1 VRLNENR
8 QWVVPVLRDI
18 KELKA
23 AYRSAVKADE
33 VDQCDDAADRV
44 RTALGVPEHGRVL
57 DTLLGK
63 AVVRTTRQFT
73 FTRELHERL
82 VEVEQNLGHYFGY
95 SPSEVEEYIRA
106 ASIGVGEA
114 AGGQRIT
121 ETADLLAYFN
131 RSHDQAKEDLQEVA
145 ATTWWKRRGRRKT
158 ALRKTD
164 AKLYSLGAIIA
175 DCCDEA
181 VFAFS
186 YSIGVAT
193 AHGGTI

>member
-1 VRLNENR
+1 MAPSKSSPTRLSASLFGGSVRLNENR

-114 AGGQRIT
+114 AGGQRDRKST
-121 ETADLLAYFN
+121 RLN
-131 RSHDQAKEDLQEVA
+131 SSHAHISD
-145 ATTWWKRRGRRKT
+145 
-158 ALRKTD
+158 
-164 AKLYSLGAIIA
+164 
-175 DCCDEA
+175 A
-181 VFAFS
+181 VFFLK
-186 YSIGVAT
+186 
-193 AHGGTI
+193 